1 MSITAGQWRYQ
12 QSTHSTAYY
21 VFVCFLLPICY
32 LRGRKPSAPTLAGHA
47 STPVSVLAA
56 WIASLSEQ
64 SPSAFSSSFVVLT
77 VVDGATSSLRR
88 APIRPF
94 ATGSAGRE
102 VRLRR
107 THQPHRV
114 ADLDASGTHHLGV

>member
-1 MSITAGQWRYQ
+1 MAVTNLNHLTGHD
-12 QSTHSTAYY
+12 HSFHRLLRVRVLPAAY
-21 VFVCFLLPICY
+21 LLPA
-32 LRGRKPSAPTLAGHA
+32 RKKAVGPPAGHA